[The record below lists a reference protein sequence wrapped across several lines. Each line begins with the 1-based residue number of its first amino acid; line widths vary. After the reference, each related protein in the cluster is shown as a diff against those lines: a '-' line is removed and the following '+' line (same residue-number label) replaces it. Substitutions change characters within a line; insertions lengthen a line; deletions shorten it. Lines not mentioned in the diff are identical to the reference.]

1 MIVAEKLKVVLTDYE
16 YESIASEKREM
27 NGIGADLI
35 VLQCKTEEDLI
46 NATGDADALLNQYAQ
61 ITRRVIENMK
71 KCQVIVRYGVGV
83 DNIDVA
89 AASEHKIMVCNVP
102 NYGLEEVADHAMALL
117 LSSIR
122 KITYL
127 NQAVKSLK
135 WDYKM
140 AEPMYRIR
148 GKKLGL
154 IAYGN
159 IARLVGERAR
169 VFGMEI
175 LVYDPWLDPAAA
187 DKNQVKLLS
196 FEELLIESDYIS
208 IHCPLND
215 NTRGMFNQEVFEK
228 MKNSAVLVN
237 TARGP
242 IIDEKALAAAL
253 KKGQIAAAALD
264 VTEQEPLQ
272 EQSELRGMDNVIIT
286 PHAAWYSVEAQQRL
300 QLQAAQEAARVLKGN
315 PPLNLVNKEIFS
327 R

>member
-1 MIVAEKLKVVLTDYE
+1 MVVAEKFKVILTDYE
-16 YESIASEKREM
+16 YESIASEKQEM
-27 NGIGADLI
+27 DRIGADFI
-35 VLQCKTEEDLI
+35 PLQCRTEQDLI
-46 NATGDADALLNQYAQ
+46 DATGDADALLNQYAQ
-61 ITRRVIENMK
+61 ISRRVIENMK
-71 KCQVIVRYGVGV
+71 KCRVIVRYGVGV

-122 KITYL
+122 KIAFL
-127 NQAVKSLK
+127 NHAVKSSK

-169 VFGMEI
+169 SFGMEL
-175 LVYDPWLDPAAA
+175 LVYDPWLNQAAA
-187 DKNQVKLLS
+187 EKSHVQLLS
-196 FEELLIESDYIS
+196 FDRLLMESDYIS

-215 NTRGMFNQEVFEK
+215 STRGMFNQEAFQK
-228 MKNSAVLVN
+228 MKNTAVLVN

-242 IIDEKALAAAL
+242 IINERALAEAL
-253 KKGQIAAAALD
+253 KKGLIAGAALD
-264 VTEQEPLQ
+264 VTEQEPLPLP
-272 EQSELRGMDNVIIT
+272 SELRSMDNVIIT
-286 PHAAWYSVEAQQRL
+286 PHAAWYSVEAQQSL
-300 QLQAAQEAARVLKGN
+300 QLQVAQEAARVLKGN
-315 PPLNLVNKEIFS
+315 PPLNLVNKEILS
-327 R
+327 K